1 MNDSFK
7 KCDRKEQL
15 MTMENFFKY
24 FVWLCFFG
32 LVVYTFYYWKD
43 SEKIDKN
50 VFLIRKFW
58 YLAYL
63 LGALIY
69 WSFNTTSIFTEW
81 KNYLIVVALF
91 VCVDAFLF
99 LNLYL
104 RKAGTYEVERLT
116 QTVSQNDN
124 LIEENLTMAKNMLD
138 FLNTEE
144 IIGYYDSNEDYI
156 FGLNQV
162 LNNYASKEDMSVDL
176 FRFVTDEE
184 KREFLSSYPNK
195 GSIKS
200 RLDRGETV
208 YGEKYA
214 LQPIGLFEGEAYLL
228 KISGERQINEMN
240 CTLFGVLII
249 MYGFLKPTKS
259 NEDGGGDAS

>member
-1 MNDSFK
+1 MPVSKNVTG
-7 KCDRKEQL
+7 KERL
-15 MTMENFFKY
+15 MAMELFFKI
-24 FVWLCFFG
+24 FVWICFGG
-32 LVVYTFYYWKD
+32 LALYTILYSKNG
-43 SEKIDKN
+43 ERMDKN
-50 VFLIRKFW
+50 VFVIRKVW
-58 YLAYL
+58 YLVYL

-69 WSFNTTSIFTEW
+69 WSYNTTSIFTDW

-91 VCVDAFLF
+91 VCVDAFFF

-156 FGLNQV
+156 LGLTQV
-162 LNNYASKEDMSVDL
+162 LNNYASKEDMSVEV
-176 FRFVTDEE
+176 FRFVMDEE

-195 GSIKS
+195 GSIQL
-200 RLDRGETV
+200 RLDRGDTV

-214 LQPIGLFEGEAYLL
+214 LQPIELFEGEAYLL

-240 CTLFGVLII
+240 CTLFAVLIL
-249 MYGFLKPTKS
+249 MYEFLKPTENS
-259 NEDGGGDAS
+259 ENGGGDAS